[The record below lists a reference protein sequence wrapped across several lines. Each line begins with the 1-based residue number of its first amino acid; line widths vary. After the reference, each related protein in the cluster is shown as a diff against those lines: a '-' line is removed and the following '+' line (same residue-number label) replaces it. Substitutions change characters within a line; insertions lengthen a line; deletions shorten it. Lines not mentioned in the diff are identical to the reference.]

1 VDGLRFGKFQMEVGK
16 EGSQTGGFFS
26 EAFRGDTMEHSP
38 AVVFHEFKDF
48 VGGLLGVLSAGLVF
62 EEKFGHGRMEVFD
75 GLVDALHFGY
85 GGEPGVISVQW
96 IYELVVSVKAS
107 GMGGHLLGAVID

>member
-1 VDGLRFGKFQMEVGK
+1 MEVGK
-16 EGSQTGGFFS
+16 EGSQAGGFFS

-62 EEKFGHGRMEVFD
+62 EEKFGHGRMEIFD

-85 GGEPGVISVQW
+85 GGEPGVIPVQG
-96 IYELVVSVKAS
+96 IYDLAVSVKAS

>member
-1 VDGLRFGKFQMEVGK
+1 MEIRK
-16 EGSQTGGFFS
+16 ESSQTGGFFA
-26 EAFRGDTMEHSP
+26 EAFGGDAVEHPP
-38 AVVFHEFKDF
+38 AVAFQESKDIIS
-48 VGGLLGVLSAGLVF
+48 GLMGVLSAGLVF

-85 GGEPGVISVQW
+85 GGEPGVIPVQG
-96 IYELVVSVKAS
+96 IYDLAVSVKAS

>member
-1 VDGLRFGKFQMEVGK
+1 
-16 EGSQTGGFFS
+16 
-26 EAFRGDTMEHSP
+26 MEHSP

-85 GGEPGVISVQW
+85 GGEPGVIPVQW
-96 IYELVVSVKAS
+96 IYDLAVSVKAS